1 MTRKGLAGLSFFG
14 IVCVIGLSLT
24 STPAKA
30 DDWRIGINSH
40 GGVSFHYNSGY
51 RYRDGYRGY
60 RHVRHD
66 RHRYRGKR
74 YGYRDYNYRY
84 RDHRRHRKG
93 YRSRT
98 RYIPYVSVPSRRY
111 SRPARRYAS
120 RDCHSVWKQGRWRG
134 RPAKVGGLMCYNR
147 HGESY
152 IVRDSK
158 YLIHYY

>member
-1 MTRKGLAGLSFFG
+1 MTRKGLAGLTFFG

-24 STPAKA
+24 SMPAKA
-30 DDWRIGINSH
+30 DNWRIGINSH
-40 GGVSFHYNSGY
+40 GGVSLHYNSGH

-66 RHRYRGKR
+66 RYGYRGKR
-74 YGYRDYNYRY
+74 HRY

-93 YRSRT
+93 YRHRSRH
-98 RYIPYVSVPSRRY
+98 IPYVSVPIRRY
-111 SRPARRYAS
+111 ARPARRYAS

-147 HGESY
+147 HGGSY
-152 IVRDSK
+152 IVSGSK